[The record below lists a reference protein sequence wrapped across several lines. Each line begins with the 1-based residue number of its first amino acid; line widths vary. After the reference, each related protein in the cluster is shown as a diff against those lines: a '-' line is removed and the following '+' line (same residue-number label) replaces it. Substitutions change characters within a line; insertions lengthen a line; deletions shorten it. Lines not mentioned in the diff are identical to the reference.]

1 MINTA
6 FKLALALHASYVNRL
21 DMNKP
26 KFCNVPDLYVKYPE
40 IFEAFAWKL
49 ECKCR
54 RRCVFEVQ
62 EAPRYN
68 RSAYNIYARL
78 LEKGDTQN
86 FC

>member
-6 FKLALALHASYVNRL
+6 FKFAVALHASYLNRL
-21 DMNKP
+21 DMHRP
-26 KFCNVPDLYVKYPE
+26 TTCNVPDLYVKYPE

-68 RSAYNIYARL
+68 RSAYNIYAKVRVN
-78 LEKGDTQN
+78 GSS
-86 FC
+86 